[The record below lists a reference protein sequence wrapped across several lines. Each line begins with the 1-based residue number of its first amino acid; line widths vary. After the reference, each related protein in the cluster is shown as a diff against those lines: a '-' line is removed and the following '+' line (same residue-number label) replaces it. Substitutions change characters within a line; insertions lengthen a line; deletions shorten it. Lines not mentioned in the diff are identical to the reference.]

1 MEKNTY
7 EMTGASRKR
16 LLNSMAKLDRCSID
30 KKEVLYVTLTYDEKV
45 ERHEYKKHL
54 NDITQA
60 ITKKY
65 GGFGVFRWELQKQKS
80 NGSIRFVW
88 YGVPYMC
95 HKWLAKRWDEI
106 IGVTGD
112 AVIELG
118 YVDKMIELGNVDK
131 DV

>member
-1 MEKNTY
+1 MNGMSY
-7 EMTGASRKR
+7 ASRKR
-16 LLNSMAKLDRCSID
+16 LLNSMAKLDSNSRSID
-30 KKEVLYVTLTYDEKV
+30 KKEVLYLTLTYDEKV

-131 DV
+131 MDEI